1 VTASLQKLTA
11 GRGYDYLI
19 RQVAAMDAP
28 GYGRAGLASYYAE
41 RGESPGVWVG
51 SGMAGIDGLNAGDV
65 VTQEQMQALFGTGH
79 HPLATQLQPRLE
91 GPDLQ
96 ARDYQRVS
104 RLGAPYPV
112 FAGDVS
118 SLRRAVAQRVA
129 AHNEALGVPRDW
141 PVTADER
148 ALIRTQVATELFH
161 AEHGRDP
168 LDARELSGTI
178 ARHSQQRTTAVAG
191 YDLTFS
197 PVKSVSALWAV
208 ADPKVAAQVEL
219 AHDQAIADALAF
231 LERRA
236 LFTRTGHGGIQQ
248 VPVRGL
254 VATAFTHRD
263 SRAGDPDLHTHV
275 AIANKVQT
283 LDGRWLSIDGRV
295 LYKANVSISETYNT
309 ALERHL
315 HDRLGVTFTDRPN
328 RDPRKRPTR
337 EIVGVDPDLNTRWSA
352 RRASIEARRDQLTS
366 AFQAAHGRP
375 PAPVEAIKLAQQAT
389 LETRP
394 DKQEPRTLAE
404 QRTLWRAQAV
414 EVLGGPQR
422 LEEMTKTALSP
433 GRQQQQRV
441 TTGWVQDAAERVT
454 AAMMERRA
462 TWQDWHVRAE
472 VLRMVRAA
480 NVPTG
485 DVDEAVDRVVHEVL
499 TRRSVAV
506 TAGRVDED
514 RGIVEPALLRRGDGQ
529 SVYYLA
535 GSQLFTSTAILE
547 AEQRLVAAA
556 GWDGGRAVTNTA
568 VDLALLESTANGVT
582 LNAGQASLVAAMAT
596 SGRRLQLAIAP
607 AGSGKTTT
615 MRALSRAWVD
625 DGGTLVGLAPSAAAA
640 AVLGDQ
646 IGTHADTH
654 ADTLAK
660 LVWHIQH
667 QDLPGWAERIDER
680 TLVVIDEAGM
690 ADTLSLDTAVQFVLA
705 RGGSVRL
712 VGDDQQLAAI
722 GASGVLRDIQA
733 VHGAVQLS
741 ELVRFADPGEAA
753 ASLALREGRTEA
765 LGYYLDRGRVHVG
778 DQATTTE
785 AVFDAWMADRG
796 HGLDA
801 LMLAPTRELAADLNR
816 RARDHRL
823 TGLDNTSSTLT
834 SVRTVR
840 LADGNQAG
848 VGETVISR
856 SNDRRLRVSPTDWV
870 KNGDRWTVLAIHDNG
885 ALQVQHARHRRTL
898 TLPPEYVS
906 RSVELGYAATV
917 HSAQGVSVDTMHGL
931 VTGQETRQQ
940 LYTMLTRGAAANH
953 AYLQVV
959 GDGDPHNLLYP
970 NVLHPD
976 TPTDLLEQILARDGA
991 NRSVTTQQR
1000 QAADPALRLGPA
1012 TSRYLDALY
1021 TAAADHAGPGQ
1032 VAALDAHAEQ
1042 VVPGV
1047 TDAAAWPT
1055 LRAHLLLLH
1064 ASGQDAVATL
1074 TAAAQA
1080 RELTSA
1086 GDIAAVLDWRL
1097 DASGLRNAGPGPLP
1111 WTPAVPAALTQ
1122 HPTWGPYL
1130 RQRAALIRDLADV
1143 VTDTSTAAARSG
1155 QQPPWAPAGTTV
1167 SPTLAASIDVW
1178 RAATGVDPTDQ
1189 RPLGRPQL
1197 HQAAARYQ
1205 QQLQHR
1211 LTGDRPAATDEWA
1224 PTLHQIAPAVT
1235 GDAFLPVLA
1244 DHLAAM
1250 SRAGLSAPHHLNL
1263 AAAAGTLPDDHAAAA
1278 LWWRIR
1284 AQLPATL
1291 TATLDASQPVHAS
1304 WLTPLRDTLTPQTT
1318 AQFEHSRFWPAFVTA
1333 MDHAHARGWATD
1345 QLLHLVTTAADAATS
1360 AATSAEDHAD
1370 VVLAATW
1377 RLSVL
1382 ADPANDP
1389 TDDPTLEP
1397 PVDPDEDV
1405 PPQDLWHDAPP
1416 DRRSPETAHPI
1427 STADTVDTAVTGS
1440 DEPPTASSTPTAV
1453 PAEQEPEGALEPV
1466 AAENTATAMALEAL
1480 RRDAMTMP
1488 ELTDAEINTLL
1499 DRAIEL
1505 DQAEVT
1511 EQRMVEVN
1519 QLALDFYRSQLAGS
1533 WTEQYLTDRLGPRVL
1548 TDARFTPGH
1557 APDGWTNLVDT
1568 LRRRGVS
1575 DDELLA
1581 TDLARRAS
1589 TGRLI
1594 DRFRDRTVLP
1604 ITHHHLLVG
1613 FVARRHPDRT
1623 DHSTAG
1629 PKYLNTGQ
1637 TALFHKGSHLYGAD
1651 HLTQAATP
1659 VLVEGPLDAIAVTLA
1674 GHGRYVGVSPLGTS
1688 LTHEQARQLGRHGVD
1703 PIVATDADLAGQVAA
1718 ERDYWI
1724 LTPWLLDPT
1733 HAHLPTG
1740 MDPAEL
1746 AQLRGPYAL
1755 RAALDQATPLADT
1768 LTAERHAHLP
1778 THQALAGAARIT
1790 AARPAQRWVQAA
1802 RNITATAT
1810 LADNGAFDRQLLARI
1825 RAWRT
1830 DPRAAADQ
1838 AVHEVTE
1845 VRARMEAAAAQTP
1858 QQRWAVLADQLDRR
1872 ITTQPDWFITAQ
1884 ILQLAHD
1891 QGHDVDA
1898 LTRTAIQYRP
1908 LGNHP
1913 GQDLRYALVPYLDV
1927 PDPPWQGEP
1936 TRAPAARTDDEP
1948 VHAWSSS
1955 LDLDVRGQER

>member
-1 VTASLQKLTA
+1 MTASLQKLTA

-19 RQVAAMDAP
+19 RQVAALDAP

-41 RGESPGVWVG
+41 RGESPGTWVG
-51 SGMAGIDGLNAGDV
+51 SGMAGIDGLDAGDV

-79 HPLATQLQPRLE
+79 HPLATQLQQRLE

-118 SLRRAVAQRVA
+118 SLRRAVGQRIA
-129 AHNEALGVPRDW
+129 AHNQGLGMPRDW

-148 ALIRTQVATELFH
+148 AQIRTQMAAELFRV
-161 AEHGRDP
+161 EHGRDP
-168 LDARELSGTI
+168 LDARELAGTI

-219 AHDQAIADALAF
+219 AHNQAVTDALAF

-254 VATAFTHRD
+254 IATAFTHRD

-295 LYKANVSISETYNT
+295 LYKANVAISETYNT

-315 HDRLGVTFTDRPN
+315 HERLGVTFTDRPN
-328 RDPRKRPTR
+328 TDSRKRPTR
-337 EIVGVDPDLNTRWSA
+337 EIVGVDPGLNTRWSA

-366 AFQAAHGRP
+366 TFQATHGRP

-394 DKQEPRTLAE
+394 HKHEPRTLAE

-414 EVLGGPQR
+414 EVVGGPHR
-422 LEEMTKTALSP
+422 LNRIIETALSP

-441 TTGWVQDAAERVT
+441 TTGWVQDAAEQVT

-472 VLRMVRAA
+472 ALRIARAA

-485 DVDEAVDRVVHEVL
+485 DVDEAVDRVVDEVL
-499 TRRSVAV
+499 TRHSVPV

-529 SVYYLA
+529 SVYYVA
-535 GSQLFTSTAILE
+535 GSQLFTAAAILE

-556 GWDGGRAVTNTA
+556 GWDGGRAVTRTA

-582 LNAGQASLVAAMAT
+582 LNAGQASLVRAMAT

-615 MRALSRAWVD
+615 IRALSRAWAD

-667 QDLPGWAERIDER
+667 DDLPGWAERIDEH

-690 ADTLSLDTAVQFVLA
+690 ADTLSLDTAVRFVLA

-722 GASGVLRDIQA
+722 GAGGVLRDIQA

-778 DQATTTE
+778 DQATNTE

-796 HGLDA
+796 RGLDS
-801 LMLAPTRELAADLNR
+801 LMLAPTRELAAELNR

-823 TGLDNTSSTLT
+823 TSLDHNSASSSGNSTLT
-834 SVRTVR
+834 TVRTVR

-848 VGETVISR
+848 IGETVISR
-856 SNDRRLRVSPTDWV
+856 RNDRRLRVSPTDWV
-870 KNGDRWTVLAIHDNG
+870 KNGDRWTVLAVHDTG
-885 ALQVQHARHRRTL
+885 AVQVQHTRHRRTL
-898 TLPPEYVS
+898 TLPPDYVT

-917 HSAQGVSVDTMHGL
+917 HGAQGVSVDTMHGL
-931 VTGQETRQQ
+931 VTGAETRQQ
-940 LYTMLTRGAAANH
+940 LYTMLTRGALANH
-953 AYLQVV
+953 AYVQVV

-976 TPTDLLEQILARDGA
+976 TPTDLLEQVLARDGA

-1012 TSRYLDALY
+1012 TCRYLDALY
-1021 TAAADHAGPGQ
+1021 TAAADHAGPDKG
-1032 VAALDAHAEQ
+1032 AGLDARAEQ

-1064 ASGQDAVATL
+1064 ACGQDAVTTL

-1086 GDIAAVLDWRL
+1086 GNMAAVLDWRL

-1111 WTPAVPAALTQ
+1111 WIPAVPAALTR

-1130 RQRAALIRDLADV
+1130 DQRAAMIRDLAEV
-1143 VTDTSTAAARSG
+1143 VTDITTAAVRAG
-1155 QQPPWAPAGTTV
+1155 QQPPWVPAGSTV
-1167 SPTLAASIDVW
+1167 DPTLAASIDVW
-1178 RAATGVDPTDQ
+1178 RAATGVHPTDQ

-1197 HQAAARYQ
+1197 QQAAARYQ
-1205 QQLQHR
+1205 QQLHKR

-1235 GDAFLPVLA
+1235 GDVFLPVLA
-1244 DHLAAM
+1244 GHLAAI
-1250 SRAGLSAPHHLNL
+1250 SRAGLNARHHLNL
-1263 AAAAGTLPDDHAAAA
+1263 AAAARTLPDDHAAAA

-1291 TATLDASQPVHAS
+1291 TASLDASQPVHAF
-1304 WLTPLRDTLTPQTT
+1304 WLTPLPDTLTPQTT
-1318 AQFEHSRFWPAFVTA
+1318 AAFEHSRYWPAFVTA

-1345 QLLHLVTTAADAATS
+1345 QLLHLVTTAVD

-1377 RLSVL
+1377 RLSLL
-1382 ADPANDP
+1382 ADPVNDP
-1389 TDDPTLEP
+1389 TDEPSLEP
-1397 PVDPDEDV
+1397 PVDPHEDA
-1405 PPQDLWHDAPP
+1405 PPQDLWLDQAP
-1416 DRRSPETAHPI
+1416 DRRFPETAHPT
-1427 STADTVDTAVTGS
+1427 STADTAVTRG
-1440 DEPPTASSTPTAV
+1440 DGPPPASSTPTAG
-1453 PAEQEPEGALEPV
+1453 PAQHGPGGALEPV
-1466 AAENTATAMALEAL
+1466 AAENAATAMALEAL

-1488 ELTDAEINTLL
+1488 DLTDAEIDTLL
-1499 DRAIEL
+1499 DRAAEL
-1505 DQAEVT
+1505 DLGPVT
-1511 EQRMVEVN
+1511 EQRMVAVN
-1519 QLALDFYRSQLAGS
+1519 QLALDYYRSQLAGS
-1533 WTEQYLTDRLGPRVL
+1533 WTEQYLTDRLGPHVL
-1548 TDARFTPGH
+1548 TDPRFTPGH

-1575 DDELLA
+1575 DDELLV

-1589 TGRLI
+1589 TGRLV

-1604 ITHHHLLVG
+1604 ITHHHQLVG

-1623 DHSTAG
+1623 DHRQAD

-1651 HLTQAATP
+1651 HLTQAAIP

-1674 GHGRYVGVSPLGTS
+1674 GYGRYVGVSPLGTS

-1703 PIVATDADLAGQVAA
+1703 PVVATDADQAGQLAA
-1718 ERDYWI
+1718 ERDYWM

-1746 AQLRGPYAL
+1746 AQLRGPQAL
-1755 RAALDQATPLADT
+1755 RAALDQAAPLADT

-1778 THQALAGAARIT
+1778 TNQALAAAARIT
-1790 AARPAQRWVQAA
+1790 AARPAQRWVHAA
-1802 RNITATAT
+1802 RNITAAAT
-1810 LADNGAFDRQLLARI
+1810 SADAEAFDRQLLARI
-1825 RAWRT
+1825 RAWHT
-1830 DPRAAADQ
+1830 NPRAAVQ
-1838 AVHEVTE
+1838 GAVQELPA
-1845 VRARMEAAAAQTP
+1845 VRKRMEAAAAQTP
-1858 QQRWAVLADQLDRR
+1858 QQRWTALADQLDRR
-1872 ITTQPDWFITAQ
+1872 LTAQPDWFITAQ
-1884 ILQLAHD
+1884 MLQLAHE

-1898 LTRTAIQYRP
+1898 LTRLAIQQRP
-1908 LGNHP
+1908 LGNQP
-1913 GQDLRYALVPYLDV
+1913 GRDLRYALVRHVDV
-1927 PDPPWQGEP
+1927 PDSPRPNEP
-1936 TRAPAARTDDEP
+1936 TPTPAVSTDEP
-1948 VHAWSSS
+1948 VNGWLAPPG
-1955 LDLDVRGQER
+1955 LDLHGYER

>member
-19 RQVAAMDAP
+19 RQVAALDAP

-51 SGMAGIDGLNAGDV
+51 SGMAGIDGLDAGDV

-79 HPLATQLQPRLE
+79 HPLATQLQQRLE

-129 AHNEALGVPRDW
+129 AHNEALGMPRDW

-148 ALIRTQVATELFH
+148 AQIRTQVATELFH

-168 LDARELSGTI
+168 LDARELAGTI

-219 AHDQAIADALAF
+219 AHNQAVADALAF

-275 AIANKVQT
+275 AVANKVQT

-315 HDRLGVTFTDRPN
+315 HDQLGVTFTDRPN
-328 RDPRKRPTR
+328 SDPRKRPTR
-337 EIVGVDPDLNTRWSA
+337 EIAGVDPDLNTRWSA
-352 RRASIEARRDQLTS
+352 RRASIEARRNQLTS
-366 AFQAAHGRP
+366 TFQATHGRP
-375 PAPVEAIKLAQQAT
+375 PTPVEAIKLAQQAT
-389 LETRP
+389 LETRQH
-394 DKQEPRTLAE
+394 KHEPRTLAE

-414 EVLGGPQR
+414 KVLGSPQR

-433 GRQQQQRV
+433 GHQQQQRV
-441 TTGWVQDAAERVT
+441 TAGWVQDAAERVT
-454 AAMMERRA
+454 AAMMEHRA

-472 VLRMVRAA
+472 ALRMVRAA

-485 DVDEAVDRVVHEVL
+485 AVDEAVDRVVDEAL
-499 TRRSVAV
+499 TRQSVSV
-506 TAGRVDED
+506 TVGRVDED

-529 SVYYLA
+529 SVYYVA

-556 GWDGGRAVTNTA
+556 GWDGGRAVTSTA

-615 MRALSRAWVD
+615 MRALSRAWAE

-646 IGTHADTH
+646 IDTH

-660 LVWHIQH
+660 LVWHLQH
-667 QDLPGWAERIDER
+667 QDLPGWAERIDEH

-722 GASGVLRDIQA
+722 GAGGVLRDIQA

-765 LGYYLDRGRVHVG
+765 LGYHLDRGRVHVG
-778 DQATTTE
+778 DQATNTE

-796 HGLDA
+796 RGLDA
-801 LMLAPTRELAADLNR
+801 LMLAPTRELAAELNR

-823 TGLDNTSSTLT
+823 TGLDHNSGSSTLT
-834 SVRTVR
+834 AVKTVSTVRTVR
-840 LADGNQAG
+840 LADGNQAS

-856 SNDRRLRVSPTDWV
+856 RNDRRLRVSPTDWV

-885 ALQVQHARHRRTL
+885 ALQVQHTRHRRTL
-898 TLPPEYVS
+898 TLPPDYVTA
-906 RSVELGYAATV
+906 SVELGYAATV
-917 HSAQGVSVDTMHGL
+917 HGAQGVSVDTMHGL

-940 LYTMLTRGAAANH
+940 LYTMLTRGALANH
-953 AYLQVV
+953 AYVQVV

-976 TPTDLLEQILARDGA
+976 TPTDLLEQVLARDGA

-1000 QAADPALRLGPA
+1000 QGADPALRLGPA
-1012 TSRYLDALY
+1012 TGRYLDALY
-1021 TAAADHAGPGQ
+1021 TAAADHAGPDQ
-1032 VAALDAHAEQ
+1032 VTALDAHAEQ

-1047 TDAAAWPT
+1047 TDAAAWPI
-1055 LRAHLLLLH
+1055 LRAHLLLID
-1064 ASGQDAVATL
+1064 ASGQDALATL
-1074 TAAAQA
+1074 TAAVQA

-1111 WTPAVPAALTQ
+1111 WIPAVPAALTQ

-1130 RQRAALIRDLADV
+1130 HQRAALIRDLADV
-1143 VTDTSTAAARSG
+1143 VTGTTTAAVHAG
-1155 QQPPWAPAGTTV
+1155 QQPPWVPAGSTV

-1178 RAATGVDPTDQ
+1178 RAATGVDPADK
-1189 RPLGRPQL
+1189 RPLGRPHL
-1197 HQAAARYQ
+1197 HKAAALYQ
-1205 QQLQHR
+1205 QQLHER
-1211 LTGDRPAATDEWA
+1211 LTGGRPPATDEWGPA
-1224 PTLHQIAPAVT
+1224 LHQIAPAVT
-1235 GDAFLPVLA
+1235 NDGFLPVLA

-1250 SRAGLSAPHHLNL
+1250 SRAGLNARHHLDL
-1263 AAAAGTLPDDHAAAA
+1263 AAAAGKLPDDHAAAA

-1284 AQLPATL
+1284 AQLPATV

-1304 WLTPLRDTLTPQTT
+1304 WLGQLRDTLTPQTT
-1318 AQFEHSRFWPAFVTA
+1318 AQFEHSRYWPAFVAA
-1333 MDHAHARGWATD
+1333 MDHAHARGWTTA
-1345 QLLHLVTTAADAATS
+1345 QLLHVVTTAADAAT
-1360 AATSAEDHAD
+1360 TGEGHGD

-1377 RLSVL
+1377 RLAVL
-1382 ADPANDP
+1382 ADPVNDP
-1389 TDDPTLEP
+1389 AVER
-1397 PVDPDEDV
+1397 PVDPDEDT
-1405 PPQDLWHDAPP
+1405 PPEDLWHDAPP
-1416 DRRSPETAHPI
+1416 DRRSPEAAHPAE
-1427 STADTVDTAVTGS
+1427 TALPMQPAF
-1440 DEPPTASSTPTAV
+1440 PPALPS
-1453 PAEQEPEGALEPV
+1453 ALEPV
-1466 AAENTATAMALEAL
+1466 VAADNVMAALALEAL
-1480 RRDAMTMP
+1480 RRDAMSPP
-1488 ELTDAEINTLL
+1488 ELTDAEVNTLL
-1499 DRAIEL
+1499 DRAAEL
-1505 DQAEVT
+1505 DLGPVT
-1511 EQRMVEVN
+1511 EQRMVAVN
-1519 QLALDFYRSQLAGS
+1519 QLALNFYRSQMAGS
-1533 WTEQYLTDRLGPRVL
+1533 WTEQYLTDRLGPHLL
-1548 TDARFTPGH
+1548 TDPRFTPGH
-1557 APDGWTNLVDT
+1557 APDGWTTLVDV
-1568 LRRRGVS
+1568 LRRRGVT

-1581 TDLARRAS
+1581 TDLALWAS

-1604 ITHHHLLVG
+1604 ITHQRRLVG
-1613 FVARRHPDRT
+1613 FVARRNPDRT
-1623 DHSTAG
+1623 DHRHAG

-1651 HLTQAATP
+1651 HLTQAAIP

-1674 GHGRYVGVSPLGTS
+1674 GHGRYTGVSPLGTS

-1703 PIVATDADLAGQVAA
+1703 PVVATDADLAGQVAA

-1724 LTPWLLDPT
+1724 LTPWLLNPT

-1746 AQLRGPYAL
+1746 AQLRGPEAL
-1755 RAALDQATPLADT
+1755 RATLDQATPLADT
-1768 LTAERHAHLP
+1768 LIAERHAHLP
-1778 THQALAGAARIT
+1778 TGQALAATAQIT

-1802 RNITATAT
+1802 RNITAAAPPAHTDAY
-1810 LADNGAFDRQLLARI
+1810 ADAETFDQQLLARI
-1825 RAWRT
+1825 RAWHT

-1838 AVHEVTE
+1838 AAHEVTE
-1845 VRARMEAAAAQTP
+1845 VRARIEAAVAQTP
-1858 QQRWAVLADQLDRR
+1858 QQQWAALADQVDRR
-1872 ITTQPDWFITAQ
+1872 ITAEPDWFITAQ
-1884 ILQLAHD
+1884 MLQLAHE
-1891 QGHDVDA
+1891 QGHDVNA
-1898 LTRTAIQYRP
+1898 LTRMAIQQRP

-1927 PDPPWQGEP
+1927 PDTPRQGEP
-1936 TRAPAARTDDEP
+1936 TRTTAPRTEDEP
-1948 VHAWSSS
+1948 AIAWLSSPDPDPH
-1955 LDLDVRGQER
+1955 LYDR